1 MGSQIYDLLSVSI
14 PESAMQSIG
23 QADQRIQ
30 YRSAMQSISQPDQP
44 CNRTASQISAFY
56 SSQALPALPNLRS

>member
-14 PESAMQSIG
+14 PESIMQSIG

-44 CNRTASQISAFY
+44 CNRTASQISAF
-56 SSQALPALPNLRS
+56 

>member
-1 MGSQIYDLLSVSI
+1 MHGHVAMHGQPDLQPYDLLSVSI
-14 PESAMQSIG
+14 PESIMQSIG

-44 CNRTASQISAFY
+44 CNRTASQISAF
-56 SSQALPALPNLRS
+56 